1 MPVHL
6 LNGKTVTVTVSY
18 LARAKDVIAQCGKEL
33 KLGDAIAC
41 FQLFVVSERGDTM
54 IKEGSRITDRMVS
67 LASDESIALAVAYY
81 LPFSLFNQ
89 AAIEFF
95 YDQAVH
101 DLPAGRYF
109 RADED
114 YFVCISLVLQK
125 RMQDYIGDNRL
136 LWYCF
141 LALCHVVTKSE
152 AFSHPISAFPP
163 RDW

>member
-1 MPVHL
+1 ML
-6 LNGKTVTVTVSY
+6 KYG
-18 LARAKDVIAQCGKEL
+18 IAQCGKEL

-125 RMQDYIGDNRL
+125 KMQDYIGDNRL

-152 AFSHPISAFPP
+152 AFSHPISAFHP